1 MKRIIL
7 SLAAAALALPALQ
20 AQEEGTQ
27 YLKLKKDGQTLYA
40 VPVEQ
45 VREMTFPNTYDY
57 WGAQGKS
64 LWQDLVAHGEWSI
77 FARMVRIAGYDL
89 ALDLPCGGSKEPLAL
104 FVPDNAA
111 LSYITEEDL
120 RDIDKA
126 FPTPTHKIHLA
137 GW

>member
-57 WGAQGKS
+57 WGTQGKS
-64 LWQDLVAHGEWSI
+64 LWT
-77 FARMVRIAGYDL
+77 
-89 ALDLPCGGSKEPLAL
+89 ALTHNNEKVFNIRYLCMRGAFFSSAKCS
-104 FVPDNAA
+104 AA
-111 LSYITEEDL
+111 TTSRTCFDRY
-120 RDIDKA
+120 RNKRWQYR
-126 FPTPTHKIHLA
+126 K
-137 GW
+137 